1 MYQKIDFSNKP
12 VLVGEKV
19 ILRPF
24 QGEDWKEML
33 VILEE
38 PELRRLT
45 GSVIED
51 EEAEMATS
59 EEEAEKIKEWYQSR
73 NDKTDRLDLAVIDKE
88 KDEII
93 GEVVFNEYDETTGN
107 VNFRVLMRQSGCNK
121 GFGTEAITIF
131 IKYGMEVLK
140 FHKIGLEVF
149 SFNPRAE
156 RVYQKAGFVLEG
168 IKREDFCYNGEYI
181 DSKIYGM
188 LREDYERK

>member
-1 MYQKIDFSNKP
+1 MCEKIDFSYKP
-12 VLVGEKV
+12 VLEGEKV

-24 QGEDWKEML
+24 KENDWEKML

-45 GSVIED
+45 GSVTNEK
-51 EEAEMATS
+51 EAEEPTDPK
-59 EEEAEKIKEWYQSR
+59 EAEVIKQWYLSR
-73 NDKTDRLDLAVIDKE
+73 NEQTDRLDLAIIDKE
-88 KDEII
+88 SGELV

-121 GFGTEAITIF
+121 GLGTEAIFMF
-131 IKYGMEVLK
+131 IKYGMTELGI
-140 FHKIGLEVF
+140 HKIGLEVY

-168 IKREDFCYNGEYI
+168 VKREDFCYNGEYI
-181 DSKIYGM
+181 DTRMYGM
-188 LREDYERK
+188 LREDYFKK